1 MPLFLTEVL
10 VTLISVTE
18 QEITMDP
25 RPIILN
31 DLDTRSSEFKA
42 LLEELSEIVEGFGL
56 SIPVNKLQTC
66 LEHLLYVMQ
75 VNEYINL
82 TRITDV
88 HEALVL
94 HILDSLTLLPYL
106 PVGEA
111 SVLDMGSGAGFPGI
125 PLATCTDLDVTLL
138 DSVGKKIKADDAIA
152 HKLGL
157 NNVHGEH
164 DRLESYALS
173 HAGEF
178 DFVVARALAPLTML
192 IEFATPY
199 LKIGGKLVVSKG
211 NPTDD
216 EVSSGEKASNICGLR
231 KASLDSFELPSGF
244 GHREIF
250 VFEKITRPTIQLPRA
265 IGEARR
271 KPLA

>member
-1 MPLFLTEVL
+1 
-10 VTLISVTE
+10 
-18 QEITMDP
+18 MDP
-25 RPIILN
+25 RPIVLN
-31 DLDTRSSEFKA
+31 DLDTCSSEFKT
-42 LLEELSEIVEGFGL
+42 LLEELDDIVEGFGL
-56 SIPVNKLQTC
+56 SIPVGRLQTC

-106 PVGEA
+106 PIGEA

-125 PLATCTDLDVTLL
+125 PLAACTDLDVTLL
-138 DSVGKKIKADDAIA
+138 DSVGKKIKADNTII

-157 NNVHGEH
+157 NSVHGEH
-164 DRLESYALS
+164 DRLESFALN

-178 DFVVARALAPLTML
+178 DFVVARALAPLPML
-192 IEFATPY
+192 VEFAAPY

-216 EVSSGEKASNICGLR
+216 EVYSGDKVANICGL
-231 KASLDSFELPSGF
+231 KKTSVDSFELPSDF

-250 VFEKITRPTIQLPRA
+250 VFEKNARPSIQLPRA
-265 IGEARR
+265 IGEVKR